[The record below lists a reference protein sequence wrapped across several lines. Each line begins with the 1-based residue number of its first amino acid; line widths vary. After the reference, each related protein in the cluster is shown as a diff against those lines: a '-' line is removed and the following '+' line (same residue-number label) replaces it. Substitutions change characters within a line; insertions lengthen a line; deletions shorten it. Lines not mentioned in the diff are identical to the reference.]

1 MSESN
6 GKTGAEAIRWDL
18 SDLYHGVDDPQITSD
33 IEAAKK
39 RGDTFAEKYRG
50 KVSALSALELNTAL
64 EEFENIWEL
73 MGRVG
78 SYANLVWTTDTANK
92 DYGRLLARFQQ
103 ESAALDQKLV
113 FFTLEWM
120 SVSDD
125 VAKVVE
131 DPTLSNYRHYL
142 EVTRL
147 SAPYALSEKEE
158 QVISE
163 LDLSGASAWGRYFGE
178 VLGATRFEFEGKELT
193 QSELLNYTYSPDREL
208 RRQAAEVFTD
218 GLEKISHTTTFV
230 FNMIATNKR
239 SIDKLRDYPTWIT
252 SRNLSN
258 QTDDATVE
266 TLIESVTSRY
276 DIVAQYYDLTRRLL
290 GYDELYEYD
299 RYAPILDESL
309 TVHWDEARDI
319 ILDSFDAF
327 HPDMANIAGLFFEK
341 NWIDAAIAP
350 NKRGGAYSART
361 VPSVHPYIFM
371 NYTGQ
376 GRSVMTLAHE
386 LGHGVHQYLS
396 RERGFLQQTTP
407 LTTAEMASTFGEMLV
422 FDALMAQ
429 VDDPKVRLSMRI
441 DKIGNTFATVFRQI
455 SMNRFENALHTAARS
470 EGELT
475 TERISELWMDT
486 QRPMF
491 GDSVTLRD
499 EYSLW
504 WSYIPH
510 FIGVPGYVYAYA
522 FGELLVWS
530 LYARYKAGADNFADK
545 YINVLSQGGSV
556 WPHDLLAPLDID
568 LKDANFWHDGL
579 DQMHQ
584 MVELAEQEASALEFR
599 VR

>member
-1 MSESN
+1 MSDTN
-6 GKTGAEAIRWDL
+6 GKTGAEEIRWDL
-18 SDLYHGVDDPQITSD
+18 SDLYKGIDDPQID
-33 IEAAKK
+33 ADLAEAQQRADAF
-39 RGDTFAEKYRG
+39 GEKYRG
-50 KVSALSALELNTAL
+50 KVATLLADDLKLAL
-64 EEFENIWEL
+64 EEYENIWEI

-78 SYANLVWTTDTANK
+78 SFANLIWTTDTVNK
-92 DYGRLLARFQQ
+92 DYGRLLARAQQ
-103 ESAALDQKLV
+103 ENAALDQKLV
-113 FFTLEWM
+113 FFMLEWM
-120 SVSDD
+120 AVSEEA
-125 VAKVVE
+125 AKVAE
-131 DPTLSNYRHYL
+131 DPTLSQYRHYL

-147 SAPYALSEKEE
+147 SAPYALSENEE
-158 QVISE
+158 KVVSE
-163 LDLSGASAWGRYFGE
+163 LDLSGVNAWGRYFGE
-178 VLGATRFEFEGKELT
+178 VLGKARFSLDGKELT

-208 RRQAAEVFTD
+208 RQQAAESFTE
-218 GLEKISHTTTFV
+218 GLQGLAHTTTYV
-230 FNMIATNKR
+230 FNQIVTHKR
-239 SIDKLRDYPTWIT
+239 SMDKLRGYPTWIS

-258 QTDDATVE
+258 QTDDGTVE
-266 TLIESVTSRY
+266 TLIDSVTSRY
-276 DIVAQYYDLTRRLL
+276 DIVAQYYELTRRLL

-309 TVHWDEARDI
+309 TVQWDEARDL

-327 HPDMANIAGLFFEK
+327 HPDMARIAGQFFEK

-361 VPSVHPYIFM
+361 VPSAHPYIFM

-386 LGHGVHQYLS
+386 LGHGIHQYLS
-396 RERGFLQQTTP
+396 REKGYLQQSTP

-455 SMNRFENALHTAARS
+455 SMNRFEDALHTTGRS

-475 TERISELWMDT
+475 TERISQLWMET
-486 QRPMF
+486 QQPMF

-499 EYSLW
+499 DYSLW

-530 LYARYKAGADNFADK
+530 LYAHYKGGADNFADK

-556 WPHDLLAPLDID
+556 WPHELLAPLDID
-568 LKDANFWHDGL
+568 LKDPNFWHDGL
-579 DQMHQ
+579 DQMQ
-584 MVELAEQEASALEFR
+584 IMVDLAEEEASALEFQ